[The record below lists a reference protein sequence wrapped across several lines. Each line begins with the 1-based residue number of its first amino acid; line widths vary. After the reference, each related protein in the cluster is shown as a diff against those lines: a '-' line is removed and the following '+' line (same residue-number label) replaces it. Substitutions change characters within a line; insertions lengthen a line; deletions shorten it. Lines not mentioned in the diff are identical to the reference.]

1 MTENEIGRYA
11 EKVLAGEDLNRREIK
26 RLAGNDKPEGIM
38 ALIFWADR
46 IRRHFKGD
54 EVDLCAIVN
63 AKSGRCSEDCRFCAQ
78 SSHHPTRIAKYPLLP
93 DKELLAAAEKAGA
106 SGAGRFSLVTSGRSI
121 LKADEMERICRVIT
135 ALRDRKALSPCASL
149 GLLDS
154 DQARA
159 LKEAGLARY
168 HHNLET
174 GPEFYST
181 ICSTHTFA
189 DRVRTLETAREQGFS
204 LCSGG
209 IFGLGETLQDR
220 IDLALV
226 LRKLQVDSVPLNF
239 LNPIPK
245 TPLEHQPPLAPLEIL
260 KSIALF
266 RFILPKADIRSCGGR
281 EKALRTLQPL
291 MYLAG
296 CNGTMIGNYL
306 TTAGRSPEEDVQEI
320 IDLGLKPKTEDGRRR
335 TEGGEQRTEGGG
347 RKKREDKKQKWQWAG
362 RTNE

>member
-1 MTENEIGRYA
+1 MAADHIGTYA
-11 EKVLAGEDLNRREIK
+11 EKVIAGKTLTRKEID
-26 RLAGNDKPEGIM
+26 RLAKNDTPEQIM

-46 IRRHFKGD
+46 VRRYFKGN
-54 EVDLCAIVN
+54 EIDLCAIVN

-93 DKELLAAAEKAGA
+93 EQELLAAAERAGA
-106 SGAGRFSLVTSGRSI
+106 SGAGRFSLVTSGRSL
-121 LKADEMERICRVIT
+121 LKAGELERICLVIA
-135 ALRDRKALSPCASL
+135 ALRGQKKLSPCASL
-149 GLLDS
+149 GLLS
-154 DQARA
+154 RDQARA
-159 LKEAGLARY
+159 LKGAGLARY

-174 GPEFYST
+174 GPGFYSA

-189 DRVRTLETAREQGFS
+189 DRVRTLEIAREQGFS

-220 IDLALV
+220 IELALV
-226 LRKLQVDSVPLNF
+226 LKKLRVDSVPLNF

-245 TPLEHQPPLAPLEIL
+245 TPLAGQPPLPPLEIL

-266 RFILPKADIRSCGGR
+266 RFILPEADIRSCGGR

-306 TTAGRSPEEDVQEI
+306 TTAGRSPAEDVQEI
-320 IDLGLKPKTEDGRRR
+320 LDLGLKPRTEWRGKKEDGR
-335 TEGGEQRTEGGG
+335 G
-347 RKKREDKKQKWQWAG
+347 KQK
-362 RTNE
+362 R